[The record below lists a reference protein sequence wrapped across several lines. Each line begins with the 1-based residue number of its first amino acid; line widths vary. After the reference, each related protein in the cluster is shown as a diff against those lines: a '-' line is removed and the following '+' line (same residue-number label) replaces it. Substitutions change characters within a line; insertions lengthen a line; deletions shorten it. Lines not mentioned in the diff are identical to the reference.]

1 MTKKTEILKKDL
13 LEIKELLNQ
22 EKIHLEKELLKIAN
36 QNPNNPDEYEA
47 KFEDIGSDE
56 TENSSEVDQYTLNI
70 TLEKTL
76 EKSLKDIKK
85 TLKSI
90 ADGHYGYCKYCQQQ
104 IDIKRLKA
112 RPTSSACVS
121 CKTKLKTL

>member
-1 MTKKTEILKKDL
+1 MPTKAKISAKDL
-13 LEIKELLNQ
+13 TEIKELINQ
-22 EKIHLEKELLKIAN
+22 EKTHLENELSKVAN
-36 QNPNNPDEYEA
+36 KNPNNPDSYEA

-56 TENSSEVDQYTLNI
+56 TETSSEVDQYTLNV
-70 TLEKTL
+70 TLQKTL
-76 EKSLKDIKK
+76 EKSLKDIRK

-90 ADGHYGYCKYCQQQ
+90 DQGDYGFCKYCHQP